1 MRKAEELGFSAHL
14 LGDEMMFIEA
24 KQAGY
29 YLAEIA
35 KTIERRGEPFKAPC
49 ALFTSGEMVVAV
61 GKSDGIGGRNQEFVL
76 AAATR
81 IAGSKRIVMA
91 SVDTDG
97 TDGPG
102 TQFVDG
108 AEPIPCLAGGMVD
121 GFTMQEATDN
131 GIDLEDVLA
140 RHDTTPALWQ
150 LESGVLAEP
159 NISLIDLT
167 VALVLPPES

>member
-1 MRKAEELGFSAHL
+1 
-14 LGDEMMFIEA
+14 MMFIEA

-35 KTIERRGEPFKAPC
+35 KTIERRGEPFEAPC
-49 ALFTSGEMVVAV
+49 ALFTSGEMVVTV
-61 GKSDGIGGRNQEFVL
+61 GKSYGIGGRNQEFVL

-81 IAGSKRIVMA
+81 IANSPRIVMA

-102 TQFVDG
+102 TQFVQG
-108 AEPIPCLAGGMVD
+108 TEPLPCLAGGVAD
-121 GFTMQEATDN
+121 GFTMQEAADRD
-131 GIDLEDVLA
+131 IDLEGVVE
-140 RHDTTPALWQ
+140 RHDTTPALLQ
-150 LESGVLAEP
+150 LDSGVLAEP

-167 VALVLPPES
+167 VALVLPPE